1 MMISGEIKRKRCI
14 DLQAK
19 QVKIVRIARIVRTV
33 EILQAV
39 RLLEV
44 IICLNP
50 PILNWKASANQK

>member
-1 MMISGEIKRKRCI
+1 MISGEIKRKRCI
-14 DLQAK
+14 DPQAK
-19 QVKIVRIARIVRTV
+19 QVKIVRIARIVKTV

-50 PILNWKASANQK
+50 PISN